1 MGAREHERAAAAEET
16 HAGNSAL
23 IEDHLGRCGRGNLS
37 PQPSAPCWTAG
48 GNAGAADARRERER
62 QLRVAAAHRAAALA
76 LRDAE
81 SRSCVGIGAADRDVS
96 PFLHTEDIAGVE
108 ALNGRVLSSRGG
120 GDQRL
125 QGATVIFRAVPG
137 LTAEWLQRVIDCH
150 VVRNAV
156 LGYGDPVVA
165 DCPLGVQGVTATV
178 RPAGG
183 GFAVEMRG
191 NPTVAEQILRRARAM
206 VTAQPSGDASPR

>member
-37 PQPSAPCWTAG
+37 PQPDAPCWTPG

-62 QLRVAAAHRAAALA
+62 QLRVAAAHRAAAQTLQ
-76 LRDAE
+76 DAE
-81 SRSCVGIGAADRDVS
+81 SRSCVGVGAADRDVS

-108 ALNGRVLSSRGG
+108 ALNGRVVSSRGG

-125 QGATVIFRAVPG
+125 EGARVLFRAVPG

-150 VVRNAV
+150 VARNAV
-156 LGYGDPVVA
+156 LGYGDPAVA
-165 DCPLGVQGVTATV
+165 DCPLGVQGVSATV
-178 RPAGG
+178 RPARG

-191 NPTVAEQILRRARAM
+191 DPAAAEQILRRARAM
-206 VTAQPSGDASPR
+206 VNPVSSVDAAAR